1 MLVKFFKSI
10 FNAIGDLV
18 EHDGV
23 EHAGYLSFLLM
34 LAIFPFLFFLTA
46 IAGFFGDQ
54 KLAQFLIDMILQS
67 SWASFI
73 NALKPRILELVQA
86 PPQNLLTIAVLGAVW
101 TASSI
106 FEALRTCLNKANR
119 ISSTPS
125 YLWRRLFSIIEFFA
139 TVTFIMLMIFA
150 LVIVPT
156 ISKYFD
162 AILNHLPFH
171 FSFLQFPEVETI
183 RTILLFA
190 VTLILVLLAYHTLPN
205 RKAKLLSSLPGAVIV
220 VVAWYLFSIIFKYY
234 IFYTPQVNV
243 IYGSIASIIIALLYF
258 YFCSIIFI
266 FGAEFNYHISKS
278 KGSKKK

>member
-1 MLVKFFKSI
+1 MLIKFFKSI
-10 FNAIGDLV
+10 FKAIGDLV
-18 EHDGV
+18 QHDGV

-73 NALKPRILELVQA
+73 NALKPRILELVEA
-86 PPQNLLTIAVLGAVW
+86 PPQNLLTIAVVGAVW

-119 ISSTPS
+119 VVTPPS

-139 TVTFIMLMIFA
+139 TITFIMIMVFA
-150 LVIVPT
+150 LIIVP
-156 ISKYFD
+156 SVVDYFD
-162 AILNHLPFH
+162 KFVNYLPFQL
-171 FSFLQFPEVETI
+171 SLLRLPEIETI
-183 RTILLFA
+183 RTMLLFI
-190 VTLILVLLAYHTLPN
+190 VTLLLVTLAYHTLPN
-205 RKAKLLSSLPGAVIV
+205 RKAKFMSSVPGAVIV
-220 VVAWYLFSIIFKYY
+220 VIAWYLFSIIFKYY

-278 KGSKKK
+278 QGKKK

>member
-10 FNAIGDLV
+10 FKSISDLV
-18 EHDGV
+18 QHDGV

-46 IAGFFGDQ
+46 IAGFLGDQ

-73 NALKPRILELVQA
+73 NALKPRILELVGA
-86 PPQNLLTIAVLGAVW
+86 PPQNLLTIAVVGAIW

-119 ISSTPS
+119 VATPPS

-139 TVTFIMLMIFA
+139 TITFIMIMVFCLI
-150 LVIVPT
+150 IVP
-156 ISKYFD
+156 SVVEYFD
-162 AILNHLPFH
+162 KFLNHLPFQL
-171 FSFLQFPEVETI
+171 SLLKLPEIETI
-183 RTILLFA
+183 RTILLFI
-190 VTLILVLLAYHTLPN
+190 VTLLLVILAYHTLPS
-205 RKAKLLSSLPGAVIV
+205 RKSKFKNSIPGAVIV
-220 VVAWYLFSIIFKYY
+220 VIAWYVFSIIFKYY

-278 KGSKKK
+278 KGTSKK